1 MKILISGGS
10 GFVGKNLVN
19 YLLKKN
25 KSIMLIGR
33 NLDFIRDTHVKKM
46 TIDFNNLNYD
56 YQDIINYNPDT
67 FVHLAW
73 EGLPDHS
80 EEVSKRNYLNTIRI
94 IKILVNKT
102 ICSKII
108 ITGSCL
114 EYNDGNIEGQC
125 GEDLTINPQI
135 PFSIYKNKIFKEV
148 FEIVQKKKIIFNWLR
163 LFYVY
168 GLGQDKRCIIPAII
182 ESIKNKKK
190 LNINYLSNVNDYIN
204 VQDVSKIIDCFI
216 SKDILSGIY
225 NVGSGK
231 GMAVK
236 ELLKIIDINING
248 NDSLSRQYLN
258 KSEINQKIYNFYACT
273 KKINRYIGNFE
284 LVDINTGI
292 KNLIKNY

>member
-148 FEIVQKKKIIFNWLR
+148 FEIVQKKK
-163 LFYVY
+163 
-168 GLGQDKRCIIPAII
+168 
-182 ESIKNKKK
+182 
-190 LNINYLSNVNDYIN
+190 DYI
-204 VQDVSKIIDCFI
+204 
-216 SKDILSGIY
+216 
-225 NVGSGK
+225 
-231 GMAVK
+231 
-236 ELLKIIDINING
+236 
-248 NDSLSRQYLN
+248 
-258 KSEINQKIYNFYACT
+258 
-273 KKINRYIGNFE
+273 
-284 LVDINTGI
+284 
-292 KNLIKNY
+292 

>member
-1 MKILISGGS
+1 MKIVISGGS
-10 GFVGKNLVN
+10 GFVGKNLVSD
-19 YLLKKN
+19 LLQKN
-25 KSIMLIGR
+25 KNIMLIGR
-33 NLDFIRDTHVKKM
+33 NLDFISDTRIKKK
-46 TIDFNNLNYD
+46 TIDLNNSNYG
-56 YQDIINYNPDT
+56 YQEIIDYNPDV

-73 EGLPDHS
+73 EALPDHS
-80 EEVSKRNYLNTIRI
+80 EEVSKKNYLNTMRI
-94 IKILVNKT
+94 IKMLVNGT
-102 ICSKII
+102 NCSKII

-125 GEDLTINPQI
+125 REDFVTNPQI

-148 FEIVQKKKIIFNWLR
+148 SEIVEKKKIIFNWLR

-168 GLGQDKRCIIPAII
+168 GVGQKNRSIIPMLI

-190 LNINYLSNVNDYIN
+190 LNINYPENVNDYIN
-204 VQDVSKIIDCFI
+204 VEDVSKIIDCFI
-216 SKDILSGIY
+216 SKNILSGIY

-231 GMAVK
+231 GIAVK

-248 NDSLSRQYLN
+248 NASLTREYLN
-258 KSEINQKIYNFYACT
+258 KIEKKKKIYNFYACT
-273 KKINRYIGNFE
+273 KKINRYLGNFD

>member
-19 YLLKKN
+19 YLLEKN
-25 KSIMLIGR
+25 KSMMLIGR
-33 NLDFIRDTHVKKM
+33 NLDFITDTHLKKM
-46 TIDFNNLNYD
+46 TIDLNNLNYN
-56 YQDIINYNPDT
+56 YQEIISYNPDI

-80 EEVSKRNYLNTIRI
+80 DEVSKKNYLNTMRI
-94 IKILVNKT
+94 IKILINQT
-102 ICSKII
+102 NCSKII
-108 ITGSCL
+108 STGSCL
-114 EYNDGNIEGQC
+114 EYNDGNIEGEC
-125 GEDLTINPQI
+125 RENLTINPQI
-135 PFSIYKNKIFKEV
+135 PFSIYKNKIFEEV
-148 FEIVQKKKIIFNWLR
+148 FEIAKKKKITFNWLR

-168 GLGQDKRCIIPAII
+168 GLGQEKRCIIPTLI

-190 LNINYLSNVNDYIN
+190 LNINYPENVNDYIN
-204 VQDVSKIIDCFI
+204 VEDVSKIIERFI

-231 GMAVK
+231 GIAVK

-258 KSEINQKIYNFYACT
+258 KSEKNKKIYNFYACT
-273 KKINRYIGNFE
+273 KKINRYLGNFK
-284 LVDINTGI
+284 LIDINMAI
-292 KNLIKNY
+292 KNLILNY